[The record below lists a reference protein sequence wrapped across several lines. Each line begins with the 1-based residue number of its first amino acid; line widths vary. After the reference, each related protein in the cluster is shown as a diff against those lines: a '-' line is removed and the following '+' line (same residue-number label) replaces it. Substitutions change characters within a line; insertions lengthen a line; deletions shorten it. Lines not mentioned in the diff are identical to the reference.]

1 MTEQFNITEYNETA
15 AALSLLREK
24 YSGQRFEVT
33 TTKGMEEAKKARTE
47 VKGYRVALEKVRV
60 ELKAPALERT
70 RLIDAEAKRI
80 TAELLAIEEPID
92 QQIKAE
98 EQRKEEEKAAKARAE
113 SARLAGIAAQISA
126 IRLLVIMVAHQP
138 ATVIKAELEK
148 AQALELSEAEFQ
160 EFLPDAQE
168 VLEETR
174 KDLQAALNAR
184 LLYEAEQ
191 ARIKAEQE
199 TEAARIQAEREELAK
214 LREAEA
220 ARQAEQARIETEA
233 RKAEQAR
240 LQAEREVQ
248 EAELK
253 VKREAMEAELKAQ
266 REEQQR
272 QEQATRQIREAEEA
286 RLKAERE
293 EQARKDEEIR
303 QQQAAET
310 ARLKA
315 EQEVMERQRAELE
328 AKQRQIEEAAQK
340 AQATKFKKRGNTK
353 IDPLADLKQALNANA
368 ETAKALDE
376 AYQRGFQAGVNSTQ
390 QAA

>member
-1 MTEQFNITEYNETA
+1 MNDQFKIAEYNETA
-15 AALSLLREK
+15 AALAVLREK
-24 YSGQRFEVT
+24 YCTVFAVT
-33 TTKGMEEAKKARTE
+33 TTKGMDEAKKARAE
-47 VKGYRVALEKVRV
+47 VKGYRVALEKVRK
-60 ELKAPALERT
+60 EIKAPALERS
-70 RLIDAEAKRI
+70 RLIDEEAKRI

-113 SARLAGIAAQISA
+113 AARLAAIAARISA
-126 IRLLVIMVAHQP
+126 LRNLVSPVANQP
-138 ATVIKAELEK
+138 ATTIETELEK
-148 AQALELSEAEFQ
+148 VQKLELSETEYQ
-160 EFLPDAQE
+160 EFMPDAIE
-168 VLEETR
+168 ALNEAR

-199 TEAARIQAEREELAK
+199 AEAARIKAEREELAK
-214 LREAEA
+214 LREIEA
-220 ARQAEQARIETEA
+220 ARQAEQARIEAESRQAEEA
-233 RKAEQAR
+233 RLKV
-240 LQAEREVQ
+240 EREAQ

-253 VKREAMEAELKAQ
+253 AKREAMEAELKAQ
-266 REEQQR
+266 REEQAR
-272 QEQATRQIREAEEA
+272 QEQAARQAREAEEA

-315 EQEVMERQRAELE
+315 EQEEMERQRAEL
-328 AKQRQIEEAAQK
+328 AARQRQIDEAEQK
-340 AQATKFKKRGNTK
+340 AQAEKFKKRGK
-353 IDPLADLKQALNANA
+353 AKADPLADLKQALNAD
-368 ETAKALDE
+368 EPTAQALDE
-376 AYQRGFQAGVNSTQ
+376 AYQRGYQAGLNSAQ